1 LENPLLGYVIPL
13 DSFTKSC
20 ANDTTVSISP
30 PPIDTPYNLGCPP
43 LCLDGPH
50 EPDPNESWIALVQ
63 RGGCQF
69 VEKTREA
76 QRLGAKAIVV
86 GGDNPEIYGN
96 PDTLVN
102 MYSPQDASDI
112 KIPSTYIRYT
122 DYIHLYSLIATSNT
136 SHAGLRTLSLLLST
150 EHPAWEWYSPIITFV
165 IILILPS
172 LLTLVTLLIHR
183 VRASRAAQ
191 RDRAPED
198 IVKNLPWRVWNGN
211 KWEKEEDNENTV
223 EQPPTEGEL
232 DLEQGTSHDRGV
244 SHHLPWYKTQQ
255 ECAICLEEFAKGDK
269 VRFCH
274 ATIYFMWKK
283 SMTG

>member
-1 LENPLLGYVIPL
+1 MLLCTSVVHKRRCRLSMLHLFFLFYLLLCCGAWRVHAHPIHDLFFRYSQSIQSPDRGWLWGLWGADSRVSIVDRSPPLTFIARPASFGTDLENPLLGYVIPL
-13 DSFTKSC
+13 DSFTTLC
-20 ANDTTVSISP
+20 ANDTTLYVSSP
-30 PPIDTPYNLGCPP
+30 PIIDTPFNLGCPP

-50 EPDPNESWIALVQ
+50 GPDPNESWIALVQ

-150 EHPAWEWYSPIITFV
+150 DHPAWEWYS
-165 IILILPS
+165 
-172 LLTLVTLLIHR
+172 
-183 VRASRAAQ
+183 
-191 RDRAPED
+191 
-198 IVKNLPWRVWNGN
+198 
-211 KWEKEEDNENTV
+211 
-223 EQPPTEGEL
+223 
-232 DLEQGTSHDRGV
+232 
-244 SHHLPWYKTQQ
+244 
-255 ECAICLEEFAKGDK
+255 
-269 VRFCH
+269 
-274 ATIYFMWKK
+274 
-283 SMTG
+283 